1 VPEVLKNYG
10 GVSLVDKK
18 YLPVGVIAM
27 VKEKRAKM
35 QMVLCYYQ
43 ISYVWRRRIA
53 VGESRLDFEAS
64 SVVCS
69 EWSRVWIS
77 GPGENI

>member
-1 VPEVLKNYG
+1 VSSGLRQALPVNSLGDEQRWILQLYVPEVLKNYG

-35 QMVLCYYQ
+35 QMVLFYHQ
-43 ISYVWRRRIA
+43 ISYVWNCSWRIP
-53 VGESRLDFEAS
+53 S
-64 SVVCS
+64 
-69 EWSRVWIS
+69 
-77 GPGENI
+77 